1 MSWSDRAC
9 SLKCWHGMDIQSL
22 LELLNAHSCRYVV
35 IGALAFPHH
44 GYARAT
50 LDVDIFIEPTEDNAA
65 RALEALTRF
74 GFDTTDIS
82 VDDLL
87 SYKLL
92 IRDYSVQV
100 DIHPFVAGVEFDEV
114 WDGSVQST
122 INGIPVRLPALDD
135 LIRMKKAA
143 GRPKDLEDLKYLEA
157 IKAGRTK

>member
-1 MSWSDRAC
+1 M
-9 SLKCWHGMDIQSL
+9 
-22 LELLNAHSCRYVV
+22 
-35 IGALAFPHH
+35 
-44 GYARAT
+44 
-50 LDVDIFIEPTEDNAA
+50 DIFIRPTEDNAA

-157 IKAGRTK
+157 IKADGTE